1 MRIALLSENYPPA
14 TGGVAQ
20 ITGGL
25 AEELSKDH
33 EVLVVTYRNPEAKA
47 CDNIEVCELDGEV
60 VRIYPQFRY
69 NVVPQYKKVNEILRK
84 FRPDVVHA
92 QNPLS
97 IGAAGEWFAKENHVP
112 VVSTFH
118 TDLEGVL
125 SEVITHGEFRANPV
139 AKKVFFSLPG
149 RKLLMRILNKSV
161 FPSIYSFYDSVDAL
175 TSPSRAVTE
184 LLAEKGIDRKK
195 IHEIPDF
202 IESGKTRVSPRKF
215 RIKWGLGRDF
225 TVLHV
230 GRICWEKRID
240 KVLETAEKIPD
251 AKFVITSEGP
261 QKKEL
266 EKTVREKKLDNVVF
280 TGYLP
285 YSELYGA
292 YSACNVFLAPSPHE
306 TFNVSAAQAL
316 SFGKPI
322 IGVNRMGLRDFI
334 FENRNGFL
342 VEPDENEV
350 NNYEARLNELKSNYI
365 LRGRMGMASRII
377 SRKFSRKKVAKQFV
391 DLYEE
396 TVPAEKKWKSGI
408 AMSLIFAAM
417 KLFRI

>member
-33 EVLVVTYRNPEAKA
+33 EVLVVTYKNPQVKV
-47 CDNIEVCELDGEV
+47 CKNIEVCELDGEV

-69 NVVPQYKKVNEILRK
+69 NVFPQYKKVNEILKK
-84 FRPDVVHA
+84 FGPDVVHV
-92 QNPLS
+92 QNPMS
-97 IGAAGEWFAKENHVP
+97 IGTAGEWFAKENHVP

-125 SEVITHGEFRANPV
+125 SEVISKGRFNANPL

-149 RKLLMRILNKSV
+149 RKFLMGLLKKSV
-161 FPSIYSFYDSVDAL
+161 FPSLYSFYDSVDAL

-184 LLAEKGIDRKK
+184 LLMKKGIDRKK

-202 IESGKTRVSPRKF
+202 IESGKPHIPPRKF
-215 RIKWGLGRDF
+215 RRKWDLGRDF

-240 KVLETAEKIPD
+240 KIIETAQRVPD
-251 AKFVITSEGP
+251 AKFVVTSEGP

-266 EKTVREKKLDNVVF
+266 EKMAAEKKLDNVIF

-334 FENRNGFL
+334 IDKRNGFL
-342 VEPDENEV
+342 VEPDGNEV
-350 NNYEARLNELKSNYI
+350 NNYEARINELKSNYI
-365 LRGRMGMASRII
+365 LRGRMGVASRLV
-377 SRKFSRKKVAKQFV
+377 SRRFGRKKVAGQFV

-396 TVPAEKKWKSGI
+396 TVPTEKKWKSGL